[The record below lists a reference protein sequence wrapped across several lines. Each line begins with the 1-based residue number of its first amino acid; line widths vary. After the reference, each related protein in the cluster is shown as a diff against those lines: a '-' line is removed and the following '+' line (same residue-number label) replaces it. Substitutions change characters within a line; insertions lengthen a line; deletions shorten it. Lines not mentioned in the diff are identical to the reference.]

1 MSNDIWRL
9 DAVEVAEGIRAR
21 KFSAREAVE
30 STLARMTAV
39 NGALNAVSV
48 PLAESALAEA
58 GSADR
63 AQARG
68 ESLGPLH
75 GVPVTIKENV
85 DQAGCATTNGVVA
98 FEGVVAAEDSPQVA
112 NWKMAGAIVVGRT
125 NTPAFSYRWDTDNA
139 LRGRTFNPWSRSH
152 VPGGSSGGAA
162 AAVAA
167 GIGHLAH
174 GNDYGGSIRYPA
186 YCCGVAGLR
195 PSLGRVPAFNGSN
208 PVERGMTAQLMSVQ
222 GPIARRVR
230 DLRLGLE
237 AMAVRDPHDPWWVPA
252 PLEGLPLDR
261 PVRVA
266 MAADWGGAALH
277 PHVEAALERAVR
289 SLTDAGYAVDT
300 VSPPGAARL
309 GGLWRELMV
318 CEMRVLLADQIARDG
333 DAGIKA
339 ASGHMDRLTPPLT
352 LEGYVKALAERNK
365 WLREWSLFMEQYPI
379 VLAPCSLQPPLEIGF
394 DTTTAA
400 RMAEAL
406 RAQEPLYAVNLL
418 GLPSVAV
425 PTGIA
430 GGLPQGVQLVGRRFR
445 EDLCLDA
452 AEAIEARHPL
462 PTPIDPVAGT

>member
-9 DAVEVAEGIRAR
+9 DAVDVAEGIGAKR
-21 KFSAREAVE
+21 FSAREVVE
-30 STLARMTAV
+30 DALARMAAV
-39 NGALNAVSV
+39 NGALNAVTV

-58 GSADR
+58 DAADK

-98 FEGVVAAEDSPQVA
+98 YEGVMAAEDSPQVA
-112 NWKMAGAIVVGRT
+112 NWRMAGAIVIGRT

-139 LRGRTFNPWSRSH
+139 LRGRTFNPWARQR

-195 PSLGRVPAFNGSN
+195 PTLGRVPAYNASN
-208 PVERGMTAQLMSVQ
+208 KVERAMTAQLMSVQ

-237 AMAVRDPHDPWWVPA
+237 AMAARDPHDPWWVPA
-252 PLEGLPLDR
+252 PLEGLPLER

-266 MAADWGGAALH
+266 LAADWGGLSLH
-277 PHVEAALERAVR
+277 PDVEAALERAAR
-289 SLTDAGYAVDT
+289 SLTEAGYAVEN
-300 VSPPGAARL
+300 VSPPGTTRL

-318 CEMRVLLADQIARDG
+318 CEMRVLTLEQIERDG

-339 ASGHMDRLTPPLT
+339 ASGYMDKLTPPVD
-352 LEGYVKALAERNK
+352 LEGYIKGLAERNK
-365 WLREWSLFMEQYPI
+365 WLRDWTLFLEQYPI
-379 VLAPCSLQPPLEIGF
+379 VLAPCSLEPPFEIGF
-394 DTTTAA
+394 DTGTAA
-400 RMAEAL
+400 RMAVAM
-406 RAQEPLYAVNLL
+406 RAQEPLYAINLL

-425 PTGIA
+425 PTGTVD
-430 GGLPQGVQLVGRRFR
+430 GLPMGVQLVGRRFR

-452 AEAIEARHPL
+452 AEAIESRHPL
-462 PTPIDPVAGT
+462 ATPVDPAP